1 MNDAS
6 RAQGW
11 AICGGAALAALLFV
25 LGVLNGSYWALAIP
39 VAIVTLFA
47 LGLVAWVGY
56 TIATIQVET
65 DAHPEILSTDRVA
78 TSPSGADGDSQASPK
93 SPAERSA
100 DSSAHSS
107 AVDAA

>member
-1 MNDAS
+1 MNQTS

-11 AICGGAALAALLFV
+11 AICAGAGLAALLFIT
-25 LGVLNGSYWALAIP
+25 GILNGSYWAIAIP

-65 DAHPEILSTDRVA
+65 DAGPDLLATDEPEIAGKA
-78 TSPSGADGDSQASPK
+78 TEA
-93 SPAERSA
+93 R
-100 DSSAHSS
+100 
-107 AVDAA
+107 DAA

>member
-1 MNDAS
+1 MNEAS

-25 LGVLNGSYWALAIP
+25 VGILNGSYWALAIP
-39 VAIVTLFA
+39 VAVVTLFA

-65 DAHPEILSTDRVA
+65 DASPEILATDRTTSKA
-78 TSPSGADGDSQASPK
+78 TPDTSDPTNSTAS
-93 SPAERSA
+93 AE
-100 DSSAHSS
+100 
-107 AVDAA
+107 DAA